1 MTLIR
6 PPHNQ
11 RQDDCQRWL
20 FYSAHSPLLPPVRP
34 WNPPPL
40 KVPAPWLAPAS
51 WFWDMSVLSLQV
63 ASLLNKQAFLSYQHW
78 SLKYWPLSS
87 EQPNLSLLTI
97 SERKWTAT
105 IRIVG
110 NEISL
115 WRICWHQGLLSFKSL
130 RLLEEALRSTSQ
142 AAGEK
147 HELGATFAE
156 WRKIFQMHL
165 FQLTQLFLQWFL

>member
-1 MTLIR
+1 MTVR
-6 PPHNQ
+6 G
-11 RQDDCQRWL
+11 D
-20 FYSAHSPLLPPVRP
+20 YSILHIAPSFLLCDLET
-34 WNPPPL
+34 PPPL

-78 SLKYWPLSS
+78 SLKYWLLCS

-97 SERKWTAT
+97 SEKKWTAT

-110 NEISL
+110 KEISL

-130 RLLEEALRSTSQ
+130 RLPEEVLRSTSQ

-147 HELGATFAE
+147 HKLGATFAE